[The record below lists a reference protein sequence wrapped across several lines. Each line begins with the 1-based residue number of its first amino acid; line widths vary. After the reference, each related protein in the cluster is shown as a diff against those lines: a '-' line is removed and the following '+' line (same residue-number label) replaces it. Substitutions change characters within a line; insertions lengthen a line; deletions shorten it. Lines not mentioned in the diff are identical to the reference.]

1 MKKTYLLALI
11 LTLTLTSVLAQ
22 LQKPQW
28 EMPFYFEDAEGAKDT
43 IWVGYDPEAKP
54 SIAYDTLFEKYQW
67 IDTSKFNTVIFYG
80 LPSPIS
86 GKYVLDSANK
96 IIVSSFTEELFV
108 GIDFIKGKLPLK
120 ISWPDSLLNSDSLPF
135 PDLSPG
141 HRAKAWIPNSLGIA
155 YPDPFVPC
163 SFSGYFTIVSDT
175 DYVEGDSECMVW
187 DSLVLTS
194 PDNDY
199 YTAGKGIGGINLYIV
214 PQNRPTGVG
223 IEEKDRD
230 LISCFP
236 NPFDDKISIKNMMY
250 SELEL
255 TLYNVFARELERYS
269 IKKGEAQ
276 KELYLGHL
284 SAGVYFLKVKS
295 QSGRSMH
302 RLVKTM

>member
-43 IWVGYDPEAKP
+43 IWVGYDPEA
-54 SIAYDTLFEKYQW
+54 SIYRTDVDTLFDEDSIL
-67 IDTSKFNTVIFYG
+67 IDTTFFHAYLFGVPIANNKVRKRSIMSIEPGGYELTTHIYFN
-80 LPSPIS
+80 
-86 GKYVLDSANK
+86 
-96 IIVSSFTEELFV
+96 
-108 GIDFIKGKLPLK
+108 KGKLPLK

-284 SAGVYFLKVKS
+284 SAGIYFLHVQS

-302 RLVKTM
+302 RLVKTT

>member
-1 MKKTYLLALI
+1 MKKTYLLT
-11 LTLTLTSVLAQ
+11 LTLTLSLTSALAQ

-43 IWVGYDPEAKP
+43 VWLGYDSDASEKG
-54 SIAYDTLFEKYQW
+54 DEFDRDFETW
-67 IDTSKFNTVIFYG
+67 IGIDTSKFNVVINYPE
-80 LPSPIS
+80 PSPYS
-86 GKYVLDSANK
+86 NTFSLDSGRK
-96 IIVSSFTEELFV
+96 IGIESSFHIGYTLS
-108 GIDFIKGKLPLK
+108 FIKGKLPLK

-135 PDLSPG
+135 PDLSPR
-141 HRAKAWIPNSLGIA
+141 HRAKAWIPNILGIA
-155 YPDPFVPC
+155 YPDPLVPC
-163 SFSGYFTIVSDT
+163 SFSGYFTIVSDPA
-175 DYVEGDSECMVW
+175 YVSGNEECLVV

-199 YTAGKGIGGINLYIV
+199 YTAEKGIERIGLVII

-223 IEEKDRD
+223 IEERDRD
-230 LISCFP
+230 EVSCFP

-284 SAGVYFLKVKS
+284 SAGIYFLHVQS

-302 RLVKTM
+302 RLVKTT